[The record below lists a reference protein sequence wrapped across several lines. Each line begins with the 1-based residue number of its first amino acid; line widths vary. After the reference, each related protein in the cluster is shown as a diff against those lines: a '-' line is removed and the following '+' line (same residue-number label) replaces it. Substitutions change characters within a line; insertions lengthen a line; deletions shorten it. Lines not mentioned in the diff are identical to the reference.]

1 MKKLIL
7 LILMLFLF
15 SSGTLYAQGV
25 QQENPTINEP
35 APDAPGEFRTS
46 VQMDN
51 LPSEVAQRLIS
62 PEFQEWT
69 PLAAYLVR
77 EEDLEEYYAIE
88 MQKGDERKMI
98 ALDSAG
104 ELIDRNL
111 DQYTEE
117 SN

>member
-1 MKKLIL
+1 MKKIIFSVLIL
-7 LILMLFLF
+7 FIF
-15 SSGTLYAQGV
+15 GTGSTYAQGV

-35 APDAPGEFRTS
+35 APDAPAEFRTS

-51 LPSEVAQRLIS
+51 LPFEVVQTLRS
-62 PEFQEWT
+62 PEYEEWT

-88 MQKGDERKMI
+88 IEKGDERKMI
-98 ALDSAG
+98 ALDRAG
-104 ELIDRNL
+104 ELIDRDL

-117 SN
+117 NN